1 MIAASVPEDGS
12 GDRRANPG
20 KEVCVLT
27 VDELAQMIDHS
38 ILLPQQTEKDL
49 EEGIALAC
57 TYRVKCLVPKIFQI
71 PRAKELLQGSSV
83 RLCAAIAF
91 PQGLNP
97 PEVKRY
103 EAEWALGHGAV
114 ELDMVMNISALK
126 SRLYDFVERDIS
138 GVVEAASRYAAP
150 VKVILETCL
159 LTDEEKVA
167 ACKIAER
174 AGAGFVKTSTATQPG
189 GATVEDIRL
198 MRASVGPTVVV
209 KASAYVTDIDK
220 TLALY
225 EAGARRFGTGYTAN
239 ILEGLK
245 QRLAGQPTVA
255 SSARG

>member
-1 MIAASVPEDGS
+1 M
-12 GDRRANPG
+12 
-20 KEVCVLT
+20 LT

-49 EEGIALAC
+49 EEGIVLAAE
-57 TYRVKCLVPKIFQI
+57 YRVKCVVPKIFQI
-71 PRAKELLQGSSV
+71 PRAKELLRGSGV
-83 RLCAAIAF
+83 RLCAPIAF

-103 EAEWALGHGAV
+103 EAEWALEHGAV
-114 ELDMVMNISALK
+114 ELDMVINISALK
-126 SRLYDFVERDIS
+126 SRLYDFVERDIA
-138 GVVEAASRYAAP
+138 GVVDAATRHGAP
-150 VKVILETCL
+150 VKAILETYL

-174 AGAGFVKTSTATQPG
+174 AGVAFVKTSTATQPG

-198 MRASVGPTVVV
+198 MRAAVGPKVVV
-209 KASAYVTDIDK
+209 KASAYVTDIDR

-225 EAGARRFGTGYTAN
+225 EAGARRFGTGYTRT

-245 QRLAGQPTVA
+245 NRTKLAM
-255 SSARG
+255 ARAEA

>member
-1 MIAASVPEDGS
+1 M
-12 GDRRANPG
+12 RRIHRQAFVG
-20 KEVCVLT
+20 KEASVLT
-27 VDELAQMIDHS
+27 VSELAQMIDHS
-38 ILLPQQTEKDL
+38 ILLPQQTDRDL
-49 EEGIALAC
+49 EEGIALADR
-57 TYRVKCLVPKIFQI
+57 YNVKCVVPKIFQI
-71 PRAKELLQGSSV
+71 PRAKELLRGSPV

-103 EAEWALGHGAV
+103 EAEWALDHGAV
-114 ELDMVMNISALK
+114 ELDMVINISALK
-126 SRLYDFVERDIS
+126 SGFYDYVERDIV
-138 GVVEAASRYAAP
+138 GVVEAANRYGAP

-159 LTDEEKVA
+159 LTNEEKVTG
-167 ACKIAER
+167 CKIAER

-198 MRASVGPTVVV
+198 MRESVSPTVVV

-239 ILEGLK
+239 ILDGLK
-245 QRLAGQPTVA
+245 QRIAGEPAATG
-255 SSARG
+255 SARG